1 MRASLKWLKD
11 YVDITDEPAVLAE
24 KLTRA
29 GVPVE
34 WIEELGTE
42 IDKVVTGRVVA
53 MQRHPEADRLW
64 ICTIEVGAADP
75 LVIVTGAQN
84 VSEGDVVPVATVGA
98 SLPGGKKI
106 GQAKLRGVESF
117 GMLCSATELA
127 IDSKLLQPEQREGI
141 LLLPRDTEIGVDVRT
156 VLGLDDTVFEF
167 ELTANRPDCFSMIG
181 LAREIA
187 ALTGAQLKKPM
198 LNVPETAAGDTKAEI
213 SIAIRDG
220 QLCPRFAARLLKNV
234 RIAPSPQWMQRY
246 LNACGIRAINNVV
259 DVTNFVMLEMG
270 QPMHAY
276 DYDLIEGK
284 QIIVRP
290 AAKGEV
296 LTTLD
301 DVKRNLH
308 DDMIVIADASQAIG
322 LGGVMGGLATEVTGE
337 TKTVLLEAAAFR
349 GVNVRRT
356 SRELG
361 LRSEASGRFE
371 RGVDRTAILQAL
383 DRAAGLLAAM
393 GAAEVCPGIA
403 DEYLDVSLPKQIRT
417 SVAAINRRLGT
428 ALNGAQMAG
437 ILTPLGFHVDLAN
450 EHLVITTPS
459 WRSDVTGTADI
470 SEEVARCYG
479 FDNIPATMP
488 VGPIKEGGQSE
499 EADLIDKLRDQLTA
513 CGLDETISYSFIHA
527 SLFDKLGLA
536 PDDARRAAIPV
547 LNPITDEFELMR
559 TTLAGSVLQT
569 VAYNASRRNENIR
582 VFEIGKTYFAEAL
595 PLKALPVETN
605 QLCIA
610 MTGARYDGAWNRERD
625 EVDFYDLKGILE
637 SLLAALG
644 MPSATFSATT
654 SVNYLH
660 PGKSALVQV
669 DGRPLGVMGEIHPSV
684 ANAFDLEKK
693 VYLAEIDLG
702 VLLDGWVHRRQYK
715 ALPKYPGS
723 LRDLAFLA
731 SADITAQE
739 IEAVVRTAAGPL
751 LRSVSLFDVYEGK
764 QVPEG
769 KRSMAFSLQF
779 QADDRTLKDE
789 EVDSSIAQ
797 IISALQASLKI
808 SLRS

>member
-1 MRASLKWLKD
+1 MRASLKWLKE
-11 YVDITDEPAVLAE
+11 YVDIADEPAVLAE

-34 WIEELGTE
+34 WIEVLGTE
-42 IDKVVTGRVVA
+42 IDKVVTGHVTA
-53 MQRHPEADRLW
+53 MERHPEADRLW
-64 ICTIEVGAADP
+64 ICTIDVGAAEP

-84 VSEGDVVPVATVGA
+84 VSEGDVVPVAMVGA
-98 SLPGGKKI
+98 SLPGGKQI

-117 GMLCSATELA
+117 GMLCSAAELA
-127 IDSKLLQPEQREGI
+127 LDSKLLQPEQREGI
-141 LLLPRDTEIGVDVRT
+141 LLLPRDTAIGADIRT
-156 VLGLDDTVFEF
+156 VLGLDDVVFEF
-167 ELTANRPDCFSMIG
+167 ELTANRPDCFSMLG

-187 ALTGAQLKKPM
+187 ALTGAQLKKPL
-198 LNVPETAAGDTKAEI
+198 LNVPETAAGDARTEI
-213 SIAIRDG
+213 SITIQDG
-220 QLCPRFAARLLKNV
+220 QLCPRFAARVLKNV

-290 AAKGEV
+290 AVGAET

-301 DVKRNLH
+301 GVKRELH
-308 DDMIVIADASQAIG
+308 DEMIVIADAAQAIG
-322 LGGVMGGLATEVTGE
+322 LAGVMGGLATEVIAA

-349 GVNVRRT
+349 SVNVRRT

-371 RGVDRTAILQAL
+371 RGVDRTAIVQAL

-417 SVAAINRRLGT
+417 SVAAVNRRLGT
-428 ALNGAQMAG
+428 ALNGAAMTA
-437 ILTPLGFHVDLAN
+437 ILTPLGFQVNLAN
-450 EHLVITTPS
+450 EHMVITTPS
-459 WRSDVTGTADI
+459 WRGDVGGTADI

-488 VGPIKEGGQSE
+488 TGPIKEGVQSV
-499 EADLIDKLRDQLTA
+499 EADLLDALRDQLTA
-513 CGLDETISYSFIHA
+513 AGLDETISYSFIHA
-527 SLFDKLGLA
+527 SQFDKLGLA
-536 PDDARRAAIPV
+536 PQDVRRAAIPV

-569 VAYNASRRNENIR
+569 VAYNMSRRTENIR
-582 VFEIGKTYFAEAL
+582 VFEIGRTYQAEAL
-595 PLKALPVETN
+595 PLKSLPVETTR
-605 QLCIA
+605 LCLA
-610 MTGARYDGAWNRERD
+610 MTGARYEAAWNRERNL
-625 EVDFYDLKGILE
+625 VDFYDLKGVLE
-637 SLLAALG
+637 SLLVALG
-644 MPSATFSATT
+644 LPQAKFSALTA
-654 SVNYLH
+654 VNYLH
-660 PGKSALVQV
+660 PGKSATITV
-669 DGRPLGVMGEIHPSV
+669 DGKELGVLGEIHPST
-684 ANAFDLEKK
+684 AAAFELEKK
-693 VYLAEIDLG
+693 VYLAEIDLS
-702 VLLDGWVHRRQYK
+702 VLFDGWVHRRQYQ

-723 LRDLAFLA
+723 MRDLAFLA
-731 SADITAQE
+731 NTAIAAQDIET
-739 IEAVVRTAAGPL
+739 VMWSAAGPL
-751 LRSVSLFDVYEGK
+751 LRKVSLFDVYEGK

-769 KRSMAFSLQF
+769 MRSMAFSLQF

-789 EVDSSIAQ
+789 EVDASVAEIV
-797 IISALQASLKI
+797 SALQTALNI
-808 SLRS
+808 SLRV

>member
-1 MRASLKWLKD
+1 MRASLKWLKE
-11 YVDITDEPAVLAE
+11 YVDIADEPAVLAE

-34 WIEELGTE
+34 WIEVLGTE
-42 IDKVVTGRVVA
+42 IDKVVTGHVTA
-53 MQRHPEADRLW
+53 MERHPEADRLW
-64 ICTIEVGAADP
+64 ICTIDVGAAEP

-84 VSEGDVVPVATVGA
+84 VSEGDVVPVAMVGA
-98 SLPGGKKI
+98 SLPGGKQI

-117 GMLCSATELA
+117 GMLCSAAELA
-127 IDSKLLQPEQREGI
+127 LDSKLLQPEQREGI
-141 LLLPRDTEIGVDVRT
+141 LLLPRDTAIGADIRT
-156 VLGLDDTVFEF
+156 VLGLDDVVFEF
-167 ELTANRPDCFSMIG
+167 ELTANRPDCFSMLG

-187 ALTGAQLKKPM
+187 ALTGAQLKKPL
-198 LNVPETAAGDTKAEI
+198 LNVPETAAGDARTEI
-213 SIAIRDG
+213 SITIQDG
-220 QLCPRFAARLLKNV
+220 QLCPRFAARVLKNV

-290 AAKGEV
+290 AVGAET

-301 DVKRNLH
+301 GVKRELH
-308 DDMIVIADASQAIG
+308 DEMIVIADAAQAIG
-322 LGGVMGGLATEVTGE
+322 LAGVMGGLATEVTAA

-349 GVNVRRT
+349 SVNVRRT

-371 RGVDRTAILQAL
+371 RGVDRTAIVQAL

-417 SVAAINRRLGT
+417 SVAAVNRRLGT
-428 ALNGAQMAG
+428 ALNGAAMTA
-437 ILTPLGFHVDLAN
+437 ILTPLGFQVNLAN
-450 EHLVITTPS
+450 EHMVITTPS
-459 WRSDVTGTADI
+459 WRGDVGGTADI

-488 VGPIKEGGQSE
+488 AGPIKEGVQSV
-499 EADLIDKLRDQLTA
+499 EADLLDALRDQLTA
-513 CGLDETISYSFIHA
+513 AGLDETISYSFIHA
-527 SLFDKLGLA
+527 SQFDKLGLA
-536 PDDARRAAIPV
+536 PQDVRRAAIPV

-569 VAYNASRRNENIR
+569 VAYNMSRRTENIR
-582 VFEIGKTYFAEAL
+582 VFEIGRTYQAEAL
-595 PLKALPVETN
+595 PLKSLPVETTR
-605 QLCIA
+605 LCLA
-610 MTGARYDGAWNRERD
+610 MTGARYEAAWNRERNL
-625 EVDFYDLKGILE
+625 VDFYDLKGVLE
-637 SLLAALG
+637 SLLVALG
-644 MPSATFSATT
+644 LPQAKFSALTA
-654 SVNYLH
+654 VNYLH
-660 PGKSALVQV
+660 PGKSATITV
-669 DGRPLGVMGEIHPSV
+669 DGKELGVLGEIHPST
-684 ANAFDLEKK
+684 AAAFELEKK
-693 VYLAEIDLG
+693 VYLAEIDLS
-702 VLLDGWVHRRQYK
+702 VLFDGWVHRRQYQ

-723 LRDLAFLA
+723 MRDLAFLA
-731 SADITAQE
+731 NTAIAAQDIET
-739 IEAVVRTAAGPL
+739 VMWSAAGPL
-751 LRSVSLFDVYEGK
+751 LRKVSLFDVYEGK

-769 KRSMAFSLQF
+769 MRSMAFSLQF

-789 EVDSSIAQ
+789 EVDASVAEIV
-797 IISALQASLKI
+797 SALQTALNI
-808 SLRS
+808 SLRV